1 MLTHPIPSHH
11 LLISPHFPIPHYIS
25 LVLLHPPY
33 TSLVFHQPF
42 PHSTRLSSSLLYI
55 PPFLLS
61 TPSTSL
67 LIPTMSN
74 INNPTHYHHLSFPL
88 SSTPATQKRGR
99 RRSTTSTDTSR
110 FLGVRRRPWGRY
122 AAEIR
127 DPNTK
132 ERHWLGTFDTAHE
145 AALAYD
151 RAAISLKGFQA
162 KTNFIYFSSSS
173 CSPSPCPTP
182 PPPPPQVSQPHDI
195 VAPLPCDDIHG
206 STGSHDNNTGLD
218 LPAEFDFYS
227 HAKSGY
233 LSSIIPEGY
242 LLSSSSTDH
251 KECSPT
257 QQQQQQQQQQ
267 QVSSNEDNNVACLD
281 EAMVGGNYDING
293 GIWDDVVEEP
303 LWELSTTA
311 WNAMQQE
318 PTATTSY
325 NSCMDGVLDLG
336 YSLF

>member
-1 MLTHPIPSHH
+1 
-11 LLISPHFPIPHYIS
+11 
-25 LVLLHPPY
+25 
-33 TSLVFHQPF
+33 
-42 PHSTRLSSSLLYI
+42 
-55 PPFLLS
+55 
-61 TPSTSL
+61 
-67 LIPTMSN
+67 MS
-74 INNPTHYHHLSFPL
+74 NNPTHYHHLSLPL
-88 SSTPATQKRGR
+88 SSTPAATQRRGR

-173 CSPSPCPTP
+173 CSPSPCPPPP
-182 PPPPPQVSQPHDI
+182 PPPPPQVSQPDHI
-195 VAPLPCDDIHG
+195 VAPLPCDDDHG
-206 STGSHDNNTGLD
+206 SIGLD

-242 LLSSSSTDH
+242 LLSSSSSSTDH
-251 KECSPT
+251 KKYTPT
-257 QQQQQQQQQQ
+257 QEQQQLQQQQQQQQ
-267 QVSSNEDNNVACLD
+267 QVNSNEDNIVSLD

-293 GIWDDVVEEP
+293 GMWDDVVEEP

-311 WNAMQQE
+311 WDAMQQE
-318 PTATTSY
+318 QTATASTSY
-325 NSCMDGVLDLG
+325 NSCMDGFLDLDY